1 MNRLRALAPTW
12 PEVRAVGR
20 WLWVPAHAPRIERPD
35 APDSGLVDLLAPEFT
50 TVHDVLER
58 LHEAEMRLRAVDDRR
73 AVFLTVYTRMT
84 EQVQVALDAGEFNDP
99 EWVADYLVD
108 FANAYREAFVAY
120 ERESY
125 DEVPPPWRVAFDA
138 ALAGDTLVLQD
149 ALLGVNAHINYDLTY
164 TLASVGID
172 PERTLKHADHDH
184 VDVILGRL
192 VDAVQDTL
200 VDVYDAL
207 GVSNADVLLGDVDEQ
222 VMLIGLTTGRDFAWA
237 NAVMLADLPVAPARR
252 LVEWRLRAV
261 ALGAAHL
268 IRRSTPSPSTSA
280 RIRQLERDANTAASF
295 AAQLDR
301 HAPRRRPG
309 AIDAEPTESDT

>member
-1 MNRLRALAPTW
+1 MASRVTEASRRPRRIGLALRGARRGRPDTGGESEGSREIRHLVEEPYRSVGETHRRLTELLEAFDARGDRRSAFLTIYARVTG
-12 PEVRAVGR
+12 AVGDR
-20 WLWVPAHAPRIERPD
+20 VE
-35 APDSGLVDLLAPEFT
+35 SGWFD
-50 TVHDVLER
+50 
-58 LHEAEMRLRAVDDRR
+58 
-73 AVFLTVYTRMT
+73 
-84 EQVQVALDAGEFNDP
+84 DP